1 MIMRIQNHQASKSCR
16 ASGPLATGGANCTT
30 KDTMITKEKQM
41 EGLASACPGLAFTVT
56 SDIRRPGRSPYSFA
70 PSTSHLEDSPFRVA
84 NCSSSENPDC
94 DIPAGSSDLG
104 REESRPSKKPESG
117 KIPLLP
123 SSHLLSPI
131 SNILSPTPHS
141 YLRHAGFSMI
151 EVSVAMSVMVFGIV
165 AILGLFSL
173 SMGGAKDSAT
183 DSVTALKAMDIL
195 ANAKTQ
201 TFTNNSGI
209 IRGVFLDLSQPT
221 NFWAIYYDSSGVMVS
236 NQTNQVNA
244 STALA
249 ARGAYAA
256 QIVTHAFGVDNGG
269 GTIEWNP
276 ALSNN
281 PIIYSLPISTNIAL
295 LQIKVIYPAISTNQ
309 QTTNFFQTVIVNRG
323 Q

>member
-1 MIMRIQNHQASKSCR
+1 
-16 ASGPLATGGANCTT
+16 
-30 KDTMITKEKQM
+30 M

-94 DIPAGSSDLG
+94 DIPAGSRDLG

-151 EVSVAMSVMVFGIV
+151 EVSVAIAVMAFGIV

-183 DSVTALKAMDIL
+183 DSVMALKAMDIL
-195 ANAKTQ
+195 AIAQ
-201 TFTNNSGI
+201 TKSYVNCVVIEGVTNDFSSASNVWS
-209 IRGVFLDLSQPT
+209 
-221 NFWAIYYDSSGVMVS
+221 IYYDTSGMVVT
-236 NQTNQVNA
+236 NQTNSLDLAFARVNRA
-244 STALA
+244 TYVAEIYSYST
-249 ARGAYAA
+249 
-256 QIVTHAFGVDNGG
+256 GVGSPI
-269 GTIEWNP
+269 TWNP
-276 ALSNN
+276 EIKSTITNSIA
-281 PIIYSLPISTNIAL
+281 PSTNMAL
-295 LQIKVIYPAISTNQ
+295 LQLKMIYPATAPAGQ
-309 QTTNFFQTVIVNRG
+309 QTTNSFQTVIVNRG